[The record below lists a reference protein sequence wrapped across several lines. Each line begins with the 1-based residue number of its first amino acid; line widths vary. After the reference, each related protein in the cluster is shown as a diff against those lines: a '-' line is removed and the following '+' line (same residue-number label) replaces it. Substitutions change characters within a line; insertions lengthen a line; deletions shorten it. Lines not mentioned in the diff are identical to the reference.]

1 MSLPNFTEFRLF
13 LGSPDSNEG
22 TGIFRP
28 ILDAEKKWDAGTSKN
43 RAIIVLEIFMVCDLS
58 LGKIR

>member
-28 ILDAEKKWDAGTSKN
+28 TLDAEKN
-43 RAIIVLEIFMVCDLS
+43 VMQVLL
-58 LGKIR
+58 KIGQLLF